1 MANAKA
7 PERGRR
13 NGTAERILM
22 AALDAFG
29 TRGYGATSLD
39 DLARDLGIRKQTIL
53 YWYPSKD
60 ALLDAA
66 IDRTATEVAARL
78 ERAVV
83 TAGPG
88 FERVEAIVRAM
99 FRLAARH
106 PSMLGFLREVTRLGP
121 PASTRLLHALTPLID
136 RAAGYLGSEMD
147 AGRIRRHD
155 PRLILLAA
163 YSMVTGLATEVEVL
177 RTFGEEPTLASLV
190 RRRDELVALLRD
202 ALVPDFQPLEA
213 DVGGDGPGHP
223 GHPDRVTT
231 SPSAPRGGTRC
242 SPPA

>member
-1 MANAKA
+1 MEQATVL
-7 PERGRR
+7 PSR
-13 NGTAERILM
+13 TAERTLR

-39 DLARDLGIRKQTIL
+39 DLARELGIRKQTIL
-53 YWYPSKD
+53 YWYPSKE

-66 IDRTATEVAARL
+66 IDRVAAEVTLRL
-78 ERAVV
+78 ERAV
-83 TAGPG
+83 AGAEPG
-88 FERVEAIVRAM
+88 FGRVEAIVKAM

-121 PASTRLLHALTPLID
+121 PASSRLLGAIAPLID
-136 RAAGYLGSEMD
+136 RAAGFLATEMD

-177 RTFGEEPTLASLV
+177 RAFGEEPTLASLV
-190 RRRDELVALLRD
+190 RRRDELVSLLRD
-202 ALVPDFQPLEA
+202 ALVPP
-213 DVGGDGPGHP
+213 
-223 GHPDRVTT
+223 
-231 SPSAPRGGTRC
+231 SP
-242 SPPA
+242 

>member
-1 MANAKA
+1 MS
-7 PERGRR
+7 RGGNR
-13 NGTAERILM
+13 TAERTLT

-39 DLARDLGIRKQTIL
+39 DLARELGIRKQTIL

-66 IDRTATEVAARL
+66 IDRVAAEVTARL
-78 ERAVV
+78 ERAV
-83 TAGPG
+83 ARAEPG
-88 FERVEAIVRAM
+88 FGRVEAIVRAM

-121 PASTRLLHALTPLID
+121 PASTRLLGALAPLID
-136 RAAGYLGSEMD
+136 RAAGFLAAEMD

-177 RTFGEEPTLASLV
+177 RAFGEEPTLASLV
-190 RRRDELVALLRD
+190 RRRDELISLLRD
-202 ALVPDFQPLEA
+202 ALI
-213 DVGGDGPGHP
+213 
-223 GHPDRVTT
+223 
-231 SPSAPRGGTRC
+231 
-242 SPPA
+242 PA

>member
-1 MANAKA
+1 MDRATAATRAVPN
-7 PERGRR
+7 R
-13 NGTAERILM
+13 TAERTLR

-39 DLARDLGIRKQTIL
+39 DLARELGIRKQTIL
-53 YWYPSKD
+53 YWYPSKE

-66 IDRTATEVAARL
+66 IDRVAAEVTVRL
-78 ERAVV
+78 ERAVSG
-83 TAGPG
+83 AAPG

-121 PASTRLLHALTPLID
+121 PASSRLLGAIAPLID
-136 RAAGYLGSEMD
+136 RAAGFLAAEMD
-147 AGRIRRHD
+147 AGRFRRHD

-177 RTFGEEPTLASLV
+177 RAFGEEPTLASLV
-190 RRRDELVALLRD
+190 RRRDELISLLRD
-202 ALVPDFQPLEA
+202 ALVPPAPLI
-213 DVGGDGPGHP
+213 P
-223 GHPDRVTT
+223 
-231 SPSAPRGGTRC
+231 
-242 SPPA
+242 

>member
-1 MANAKA
+1 MAIAKA
-7 PERGRR
+7 PDPGRR
-13 NGTAERILM
+13 NGTAERILL

-66 IDRTATEVAARL
+66 IDRTATELAVRL
-78 ERAVV
+78 ERAVLG
-83 TAGPG
+83 AGPG
-88 FERVEAIVRAM
+88 FARVEAIVKAM

-106 PSMLGFLREVTRLGP
+106 PGMIGFLREVTRLGP
-121 PASTRLLHALTPLID
+121 PASSRLLGALTPLID
-136 RAAGYLGSEMD
+136 RAAGYLGTEMD
-147 AGRIRRHD
+147 AGRIRKHD

-202 ALVPDFQPLEA
+202 ALVP
-213 DVGGDGPGHP
+213 
-223 GHPDRVTT
+223 VTT
-231 SPSAPRGGTRC
+231 
-242 SPPA
+242 

>member
-1 MANAKA
+1 M
-7 PERGRR
+7 ERATTAMPRGGNR
-13 NGTAERILM
+13 TAERTLA

-39 DLARDLGIRKQTIL
+39 DLARELGIRKQTIL
-53 YWYPSKD
+53 YWYPSKE

-66 IDRTATEVAARL
+66 IDRVAAEVTARL
-78 ERAVV
+78 ERAVDR
-83 TAGPG
+83 AEPG
-88 FERVEAIVRAM
+88 FGRVEAIVRAM

-121 PASTRLLHALTPLID
+121 PPSTRLLGALAPLID
-136 RAAGYLGSEMD
+136 RAAGFLAAEMD

-177 RTFGEEPTLASLV
+177 RAFGEEPTLASLV
-190 RRRDELVALLRD
+190 RRRDELISLLRD
-202 ALVPDFQPLEA
+202 ALI
-213 DVGGDGPGHP
+213 
-223 GHPDRVTT
+223 
-231 SPSAPRGGTRC
+231 
-242 SPPA
+242 PA

>member
-1 MANAKA
+1 MSRAT
-7 PERGRR
+7 PPSR
-13 NGTAERILM
+13 TAERAVA

-39 DLARDLGIRKQTIL
+39 DLARDLGVRKQTIL
-53 YWYPSKD
+53 YWYPSKE

-66 IDRTATEVAARL
+66 IDRVAAEVSRRL
-78 ERAVV
+78 ERAV
-83 TAGPG
+83 AGDASG
-88 FERVEAIVRAM
+88 FGRVEAVVRAM

-121 PASTRLLHALTPLID
+121 PASTRMLGALTPLID
-136 RAAGYLGSEMD
+136 RSAAFLAAEMD

-177 RTFGEEPTLASLV
+177 RAFGEEPTLASLV
-190 RRRDELVALLRD
+190 RRRDELLALLQD
-202 ALVPDFQPLEA
+202 ALVPPVPA
-213 DVGGDGPGHP
+213 APVVS
-223 GHPDRVTT
+223 VT
-231 SPSAPRGGTRC
+231 P
-242 SPPA
+242 

>member
-1 MANAKA
+1 MDRATAATRAVPN
-7 PERGRR
+7 R
-13 NGTAERILM
+13 TAERTLR

-39 DLARDLGIRKQTIL
+39 DLARELGIRKQTIL
-53 YWYPSKD
+53 YWYPSKE

-66 IDRTATEVAARL
+66 IDRVAAEVTVRL
-78 ERAVV
+78 EQAV
-83 TAGPG
+83 AGAAPG

-121 PASTRLLHALTPLID
+121 PASSRLLGAIAPLID
-136 RAAGYLGSEMD
+136 RAAGFLAAEMD

-177 RTFGEEPTLASLV
+177 RAFGEEPTLASLV
-190 RRRDELVALLRD
+190 RRRDELISLLRD
-202 ALVPDFQPLEA
+202 ALVPPAPLI
-213 DVGGDGPGHP
+213 P
-223 GHPDRVTT
+223 
-231 SPSAPRGGTRC
+231 
-242 SPPA
+242 

>member
-1 MANAKA
+1 MSRATS
-7 PERGRR
+7 PSR
-13 NGTAERILM
+13 TAERAVA

-39 DLARDLGIRKQTIL
+39 DLARDLGVRKQTIL
-53 YWYPSKD
+53 YWYPSKE

-66 IDRTATEVAARL
+66 IDRVAAEVSRRL
-78 ERAVV
+78 ERAVADDA
-83 TAGPG
+83 AGFG
-88 FERVEAIVRAM
+88 RVEAVVRAM

-121 PASTRLLHALTPLID
+121 PASTRMLGALTPLID
-136 RAAGYLGSEMD
+136 RSAAFLSAEMD

-177 RTFGEEPTLASLV
+177 RAFGEEPTLASLV
-190 RRRDELVALLRD
+190 RRRDELLALLRD
-202 ALVPDFQPLEA
+202 ALVPS
-213 DVGGDGPGHP
+213 G
-223 GHPDRVTT
+223 TW
-231 SPSAPRGGTRC
+231 AP
-242 SPPA
+242 P